1 MSKINI
7 RPSSLPKLA
16 ACPCYE
22 SIPGEAGPAAQR
34 GTRLDEVFRDVMQGA
49 ELPALE
55 ADDASAIVWAS
66 DVLRELAGDCHVIT
80 TDKVC
85 KVTLP
90 NGMTGT
96 CDAIVPGR
104 WFHADLKSGMVRN
117 YREQMAAY
125 ALGLMEQYFVDSWT
139 AYLLFCD
146 AQKVISFEFTYAEA
160 QAIVDG
166 IVATVS
172 NPEKK
177 PSVCEYC
184 SWCAKV
190 ETCAPRMAA
199 LDSSLATTDQSFAAV
214 LADPVRLGDFLAK
227 CKVFEKF
234 WDSAKEKARETLE
247 AGSEVSGWRLQKGR
261 TSKYIPVETQI
272 QFVEYSA
279 ISTQKLLEAHG
290 AMSEKKFRE
299 LWPKDLPFP
308 EAAIESKTA
317 SKSLVQ
323 I

>member
-247 AGSEVSGWRLQKGR
+247 SGGEVPGWRLQKGR
-261 TSKYIPVETQI
+261 TSKYISVENQLGAI
-272 QFVEYSA
+272 AAVSVE
-279 ISTQKLLEAHG
+279 KLLEAHG
-290 AMSEKKFRE
+290 SMSEKKFRD

>member
-1 MSKINI
+1 MI

-16 ACPCYE
+16 ACACYE
-22 SIPGEAGPAAQR
+22 SAPGESSPAAQR
-34 GTRLDEVFRDVMQGA
+34 GTRLDEIFRAVMEGA
-49 ELPALE
+49 ELPALDAE
-55 ADDASAIVWAS
+55 DASAIVWAT
-66 DVLRELAGDCHVIT
+66 DTLKALAGNVNILTRDEH
-80 TDKVC
+80 C

-90 NGMTGT
+90 KNGMTGT
-96 CDAIVPGR
+96 CDAVVPGK

-125 ALGLMEQYFVDSWT
+125 ALGLMEEHCVDSWT
-139 AYLLFCD
+139 AHLLFCD
-146 AQKVISFEFTYAEA
+146 DQKVITHQFTYDEA
-160 QAIVDG
+160 KALVYG
-166 IVATVS
+166 IVAAVEAP
-172 NPEKK
+172 NKQ

-214 LADPVRLGDFLAK
+214 LADPVRLGEFLIK

-247 AGSEVSGWRLQKGR
+247 SGGEVPGWKLQKGR
-261 TSKYIPVETQI
+261 TSKFVPVAAQLSATSAIPVER
-272 QFVEYSA
+272 
-279 ISTQKLLEAHG
+279 LLEAHG
-290 AMSEKKFRE
+290 AMSEKKFRD

-308 EAAIESKTA
+308 EASVESKQS
-317 SKSLVQ
+317 SKALVQ

>member
-1 MSKINI
+1 MNENI

-22 SIPGEAGPAAQR
+22 STPGEASPAAQR
-34 GTRLDEVFRDVMQGA
+34 GTRLDEVFRAVMQGA
-49 ELPALE
+49 ELPAL
-55 ADDASAIVWAS
+55 DAEDAAAVVWATDALKQLADGNHTITS
-66 DVLRELAGDCHVIT
+66 DEL
-80 TDKVC
+80 C

-96 CDAIVPGR
+96 CDAVVPGK
-104 WFHADLKSGMVRN
+104 WFHADLKSGLVRN

-139 AYLLFCD
+139 AHLLFCD
-146 AQKVISFEFTYAEA
+146 AQKVITHEFTYAEA

-172 NPEKK
+172 NPQKK

-184 SWCAKV
+184 SWCAKA

-214 LADPVRLGDFLAK
+214 LADPVRLGEFLVK

-234 WDSAKEKARETLE
+234 WDSAKDKAREVLE
-247 AGSEVSGWRLQKGR
+247 AGGEVPGWKLQKGR
-261 TSKYIPVETQI
+261 TSKFVGVQNQLGAIGAVPVE
-272 QFVEYSA
+272 
-279 ISTQKLLEAHG
+279 KLIEAHG

-299 LWPKDLPFP
+299 LWPKELPFP
-308 EAAIESKTA
+308 EAAVESKQS
-317 SKSLVQ
+317 SKALVQ

>member
-1 MSKINI
+1 
-7 RPSSLPKLA
+7 
-16 ACPCYE
+16 
-22 SIPGEAGPAAQR
+22 
-34 GTRLDEVFRDVMQGA
+34 MQGN

-55 ADDASAIVWAS
+55 TEDASAVIWAT
-66 DVLRELAGDCHVIT
+66 DTLKQLADGSHCIT
-80 TDKVC
+80 TDELC

-96 CDAIVPGR
+96 CDAVVPGK
-104 WFHADLKSGMVRN
+104 WFHADLKSGLVRN

-125 ALGLMEQYFVDSWT
+125 ALGLMEQYFVDNWT
-139 AYLLFCD
+139 AHLLFCD
-146 AQKVISFEFTYAEA
+146 AQKVVSFEFTYAEA
-160 QAIVDG
+160 QALVDG

-184 SWCAKV
+184 NWCSKV

-199 LDSSLATTDQSFAAV
+199 LDSSLATTEDSFAAV

-234 WDSAKEKARETLE
+234 WDSAKDKAREVLE
-247 AGSEVSGWRLQKGR
+247 SGGEVPGWKLQKGR
-261 TSKYIPVETQI
+261 TSKYISVQN
-272 QFVEYSA
+272 QLGA
-279 ISTQKLLEAHG
+279 IGPITIEKLLEAQG

-299 LWPKDLPFP
+299 IWPKELPFP
-308 EAAIESKTA
+308 EQAVESKTA

>member
-1 MSKINI
+1 MNI

-22 SIPGEAGPAAQR
+22 SVPGESSPAAQR
-34 GTRLDEVFRDVMQGA
+34 GTRLDEVFRSVMQGN

-55 ADDASAIVWAS
+55 VEDANAMIWAT
-66 DVLRELAGDCHVIT
+66 DVLKDLAGDCHVIT
-80 TDKVC
+80 TDELC

-96 CDAIVPGR
+96 CDAIVPGK
-104 WFHADLKSGMVRN
+104 WFHADLKSGLVRN

-139 AYLLFCD
+139 AHLLFCD
-146 AQKVISFEFTYAEA
+146 AKKVVSFEFTYAEA
-160 QAIVDG
+160 KALVDG

-184 SWCAKV
+184 NWCAKV
-190 ETCAPRMAA
+190 ETCAPRMIA
-199 LDSSLATTDQSFAAV
+199 LDSSLATTESSFAAI

-247 AGSEVSGWRLQKGR
+247 TGGEVPGWKLQKGR
-261 TSKYIPVETQI
+261 TSKFISVETQI
-272 QFVEYSA
+272 QFIEYSA
-279 ISTQKLLEAHG
+279 ISTQKLLRAHG
-290 AMSEKKFRE
+290 AMSERKFRE

-308 EAAIESKTA
+308 EQAVETKTA
-317 SKSLVQ
+317 SQSLVQ

>member
-1 MSKINI
+1 MI

-16 ACPCYE
+16 ACSCYE
-22 SIPGEAGPAAQR
+22 SAPGEAGPAAQR
-34 GTRLDEVFRDVMQGA
+34 GTRLDEIFRAVMEGA
-49 ELPALE
+49 ELPALDAE
-55 ADDASAIVWAS
+55 DASAIVWATDTLHS
-66 DVLRELAGDCHVIT
+66 LAGKDVNILT
-80 TDKVC
+80 RDEFC

-96 CDAIVPGR
+96 CDAIVPTQLM
-104 WFHADLKSGMVRN
+104 HADLKSGMVRN

-125 ALGLMEQYFVDSWT
+125 ALGLMEEHCVDSWT
-139 AYLLFCD
+139 AHLLFCD
-146 AQKVISFEFTYAEA
+146 AQKVVTHEFTYNEA
-160 QAIVDG
+160 KALVYG
-166 IVATVS
+166 IVAAVEAP
-172 NPEKK
+172 NKQ

-214 LADPVRLGDFLAK
+214 LADPVRLGDFLVK

-247 AGSEVSGWRLQKGR
+247 SGGEVPGWKLQKGR
-261 TSKYIPVETQI
+261 TSKFVPVAAQLSATSAIPVER
-272 QFVEYSA
+272 
-279 ISTQKLLEAHG
+279 LLEAHG
-290 AMSEKKFRE
+290 AISEKKFRD
-299 LWPKDLPFP
+299 LWPKELPFP
-308 EAAIESKTA
+308 EQAVESKTA
-317 SKSLVQ
+317 SRSLVQ

>member
-1 MSKINI
+1 MNENI

-22 SIPGEAGPAAQR
+22 TTGESSPAAQR
-34 GTRLDEVFRDVMQGA
+34 GTRLDEVFRAVMQGA
-49 ELPALE
+49 ELPAL
-55 ADDASAIVWAS
+55 DAEDAAAVVWATDTLKQLADGNHTITS
-66 DVLRELAGDCHVIT
+66 DEL
-80 TDKVC
+80 C

-96 CDAIVPGR
+96 CDAVVPGK
-104 WFHADLKSGMVRN
+104 WFHADLKSGLVRN

-139 AYLLFCD
+139 AHLLFCD
-146 AQKVISFEFTYAEA
+146 AQKVITHEFTYAEA

-172 NPEKK
+172 NPQKK

-184 SWCAKV
+184 SWCAKA

-214 LADPVRLGDFLAK
+214 LADPVRLGEFLVK

-234 WDSAKEKARETLE
+234 WDSAKDKAREVLE
-247 AGSEVSGWRLQKGR
+247 AGGEVPGWKLQKGR
-261 TSKYIPVETQI
+261 TSKFVGVQNQLGAIGAVPVE
-272 QFVEYSA
+272 
-279 ISTQKLLEAHG
+279 KLIEAHG

-299 LWPKDLPFP
+299 LWPKELPFP
-308 EAAIESKTA
+308 EAAVESKQS
-317 SKSLVQ
+317 SKALVQ

>member
-1 MSKINI
+1 MNI

-22 SIPGEAGPAAQR
+22 STPGESSPAAQR
-34 GTRLDEVFRDVMQGA
+34 GTRLDEVFRAVMQGA
-49 ELPALE
+49 ELPAL
-55 ADDASAIVWAS
+55 DAEDAAAVVWAT
-66 DVLRELAGDCHVIT
+66 DTLKQLADGAHAIT
-80 TDKVC
+80 TDELC

-96 CDAIVPGR
+96 CDAVVPGK
-104 WFHADLKSGMVRN
+104 WFHADLKSGLVRN

-125 ALGLMEQYFVDSWT
+125 ALGLMDQYFIDNWT
-139 AYLLFCD
+139 AHLLFCD
-146 AQKVISFEFTYAEA
+146 AQKVISHEFTYAEA
-160 QAIVDG
+160 EAIVNG

-172 NPEKK
+172 DPEKK

-199 LDSSLATTDQSFAAV
+199 LDSSLATTEQSFAAV
-214 LADPVRLGDFLAK
+214 LADPVRLGEFLAN

-247 AGSEVSGWRLQKGR
+247 AGGEVPGWRLQKGR
-261 TSKYIPVETQI
+261 ISKYIPVETQI

-279 ISTQKLLEAHG
+279 ISTEKLLEAHG
-290 AMSEKKFRE
+290 AMSEKKFRD

-308 EAAIESKTA
+308 EAAVESKQS
-317 SKSLVQ
+317 SKALVQ

>member
-1 MSKINI
+1 MNI

-22 SIPGEAGPAAQR
+22 SAPGESSPAAQR
-34 GTRLDEVFRDVMQGA
+34 GTRLDEIFRAVMEGA
-49 ELPALE
+49 ELPALDAE
-55 ADDASAIVWAS
+55 DASAIVWAT
-66 DVLRELAGDCHVIT
+66 DTLKALAGNVNILTRDEH
-80 TDKVC
+80 C

-96 CDAIVPGR
+96 CDAIVPTQLM
-104 WFHADLKSGMVRN
+104 HADLKSGMVRN

-125 ALGLMEQYFVDSWT
+125 ALGLMEEHCVDSWT
-139 AYLLFCD
+139 AHLLFCD
-146 AQKVISFEFTYAEA
+146 AQKVITHEFTYEEA
-160 QAIVDG
+160 QALVNG
-166 IVATVS
+166 IVESVQA
-172 NPEKK
+172 PDKQ

-247 AGSEVSGWRLQKGR
+247 SGGEVPGWKLQKGR

-272 QFVEYSA
+272 QFIEYSA

-290 AMSEKKFRE
+290 AMSERKFRD

-308 EAAIESKTA
+308 EASVESKTA
-317 SKSLVQ
+317 TKSLVQ